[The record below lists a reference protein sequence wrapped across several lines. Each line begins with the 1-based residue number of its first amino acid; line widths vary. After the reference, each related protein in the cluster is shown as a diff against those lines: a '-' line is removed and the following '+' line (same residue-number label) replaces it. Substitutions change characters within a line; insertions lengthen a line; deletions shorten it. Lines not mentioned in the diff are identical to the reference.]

1 MYCTKCGAELPQGSK
16 FCPKCGTATD
26 FSTVPSKE
34 TTLETHENS
43 NAVPPVSQTNTS
55 MPSNGVRCPKC
66 GASGCTPHYKQNIS
80 GGGYGCLQGGLG
92 ALILGPFGLL
102 CGLCGRSTTTTN
114 TLVWVCPKC
123 GHEFVSRK
131 NLFESII
138 MSLWLCS
145 ASNIVIAFVLG
156 AAIGGDRFII
166 NYVLWPVLLVLGGC
180 SGCLIWMIF
189 QIPHNY
195 NGATFRELLTEQ
207 EKRTVS
213 IHILIAVG
221 ITVAAF
227 AFPMLFL

>member
-92 ALILGPFGLL
+92 CAHPWSIWLAMWIMWQKYDNYKYISVG
-102 CGLCGRSTTTTN
+102 
-114 TLVWVCPKC
+114 
-123 GHEFVSRK
+123 VS
-131 NLFESII
+131 
-138 MSLWLCS
+138 
-145 ASNIVIAFVLG
+145 
-156 AAIGGDRFII
+156 
-166 NYVLWPVLLVLGGC
+166 
-180 SGCLIWMIF
+180 
-189 QIPHNY
+189 
-195 NGATFRELLTEQ
+195 
-207 EKRTVS
+207 
-213 IHILIAVG
+213 
-221 ITVAAF
+221 
-227 AFPMLFL
+227 